1 MPESRRFS
9 DDEVQQILERA
20 SLEDLPESGQ
30 PSTSNGSSE
39 VATRGMTLQQL
50 QEIAVEAGIDPAA
63 VARAAERVAR
73 GELAPVQVRAVMGA
87 PVAVAKT
94 IELGTRVDDATW
106 DRMVLLLRDT
116 FGARGRVRVEG
127 GLREWS
133 NGNLSAVL
141 EPTPQGDR
149 LRVSTRK
156 GDAAMFRALGNV
168 GLSVAAVLTTWMVLR
183 AQSGGWGPALTVLPI
198 VVVAGL
204 GGLAGHLRNFVALR
218 RWGRERTA
226 QMDALPERLFALFE
240 SSSRTLPPG

>member
-1 MPESRRFS
+1 MTAPRRFS

-20 SLEDLPESGQ
+20 SLDDLSASGDAMA
-30 PSTSNGSSE
+30 PGGSLD
-39 VATRGMTLQQL
+39 AGARGMTLQQL

-94 IELGTRVDDATW
+94 IDLGTRVDDATW

-168 GLSVAAVLTTWMVLR
+168 GLTIAGVLTTWMVLR
-183 AQSGGWGPALTVLPI
+183 AQASGWGPALTVLPI
-198 VVVAGL
+198 VAIAGL

-226 QMDALPERLFALFE
+226 QMDALPERLFALLE
-240 SSSRTLPPG
+240 PSSKTLPPG